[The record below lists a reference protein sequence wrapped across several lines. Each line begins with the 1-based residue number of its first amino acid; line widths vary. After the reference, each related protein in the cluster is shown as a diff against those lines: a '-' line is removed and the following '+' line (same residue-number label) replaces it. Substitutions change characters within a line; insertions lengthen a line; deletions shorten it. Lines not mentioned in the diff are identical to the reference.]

1 MRKKKKN
8 SQTNI
13 TKERLSGTPFNSA
26 AEMNAASDE
35 LRREAWGQLEKARI
49 KRELLSKEE
58 YKFFLEP
65 FKKGMSCKYV
75 NKDENL
81 VRVYLAEDGIEV
93 DINEEM
99 RSAENSGALLDSL
112 IRSTSDSLFS
122 NYLRSMDIISN
133 TESTSERD
141 SDRKKQ
147 SSKKQREKS
156 V

>member
-35 LRREAWGQLEKARI
+35 LRREAWSQLEKARI

-65 FKKGMSCKYV
+65 FQKGMSCKYV

-99 RSAENSGALLDSL
+99 KSAENSGALLDAL

-122 NYLRSMDIISN
+122 NYLRSMDIIGDSESN
-133 TESTSERD
+133 PERD
-141 SDRKKQ
+141 SDRKRRSPNKPKG
-147 SSKKQREKS
+147 KK